1 MSPENTTAPTTGPA
15 ATRPTTTGPAAAL
28 PRPTVPAP
36 EVWPFPL
43 PEQFQLANGL
53 QVWAYHLPGQHVVA
67 ADLVLDLP
75 LHLEP
80 RDREGVA
87 LLCARL
93 ADEGTHQHPGS
104 AISAALELQGAAYS
118 AHVGHE
124 ATMLSLD
131 VPDTRLGA
139 AWPLFAEI
147 IRTPQFADADVARHV
162 DLRLSELD
170 HVRANPGAMAG
181 VLRRRVQYVPDDRHH
196 RASGGERDTVQAIT
210 RDDLV
215 GFHGTFWRPN
225 RATLV
230 VAGDLPAD
238 LHDQLEQA
246 FGDWEPAG
254 VLEPHPAP
262 VWTPAPTGR
271 VVHLADHPDAVQAEV
286 RLVGPAPDRSNADLP
301 VLQVGSDALGGSF
314 GSRLNAV
321 LREDLGYT
329 YGAHLSVTPQRSGG
343 MWSAAW
349 SSRTE
354 VTPDALVQALRIL
367 ALDEPLTDG
376 ELADAVSHL
385 VGIAPL
391 RFDTAGGIA
400 QQARALVAAGVD
412 ADHVNRHFRAVASAD
427 AGRATT
433 LLREVVLPERAHI
446 VVVGAA
452 DQLRGPLAEAG
463 FTVVDQTVE

>member
-1 MSPENTTAPTTGPA
+1 MTS
-15 ATRPTTTGPAAAL
+15 TTTDAAPPRTPAAL
-28 PRPTVPAP
+28 PRPGVPMP

-43 PEQFQLANGL
+43 PEPFRLGNGL
-53 QVWAYHLPGQHVVA
+53 EVWAYHLPGQHVVA

-93 ADEGTHQHPGS
+93 ADEGTHAHPGS
-104 AISAALELQGAAYS
+104 SISAALELQGAAYS

-124 ATMLSLD
+124 ATLLSLD
-131 VPDTRLGA
+131 VPDTRLAA

-147 IRTPQFADADVARHV
+147 IRTPAFADADVARHV
-162 DLRLSELD
+162 ALRLSELD
-170 HVRANPGAMAG
+170 HVRANPGALAG
-181 VLRRRVQYVPDDRHH
+181 VLRRRVQYLPSDRHH
-196 RASGGERDTVQAIT
+196 RASGGERDTVQQIT

-215 GFHGTFWRPN
+215 RFHDTFWRPN
-225 RATLV
+225 RAVLV
-230 VAGDLPAD
+230 VAGDLPGD
-238 LHDQLEQA
+238 LHQQLEA
-246 FGDWEPAG
+246 SFGDWQPAG
-254 VLEPHPAP
+254 EPVAHLAP
-262 VWTPAPTGR
+262 QWTPEESGR
-271 VVHLADHPDAVQAEV
+271 VVHLADHPEAVQAEV
-286 RLVGPAPDRSNADLP
+286 RLVGPAPDRTHPELP

-329 YGAHLSVTPQRSGG
+329 YGAHLSVTPHRMGG
-343 MWSAAW
+343 AWSASW

-376 ELADAVSHL
+376 EVADAVSHL

-400 QQARALVAAGVD
+400 QQARALAAAGVD
-412 ADHVNRHFRAVASAD
+412 PDHVNRHFRGVAAAD
-427 AGRATT
+427 AGRATE
-433 LLREVVLPERAHI
+433 LLREVVRPDTARI

-452 DQLRGPLAEAG
+452 EQLRGPLTEAG
-463 FTVVDQTVE
+463 ITVVDETVD